1 MLGEQFVAFLA
12 RVQTTDRCQKSL
24 FSSTEIYR
32 DEVKNGQ
39 ATADIA
45 GGLHSYYGPLMVR
58 SFAVVGLLALAVVA
72 AQAQPPGASAAAS
85 SAEVPP
91 GIVPLDVDLF
101 TTDNFYLDREL
112 WLDPRYQRCNSP
124 RQLTDMWTQDRVGH
138 WGDCDMDRP
147 IAEIVSPYA
156 YESAAGHYQ
165 ALLEAAEARGGPT
178 DHSRA
183 TLPDWDGWYRRGG
196 RDDQWI
202 YGRNLQS
209 ATLLSLLT
217 PQYQQYMTQMQY
229 HEAVSNAPQWNA
241 AFCYPEGLMR
251 FWSEFAIRDIEIL
264 TTPQQVQMLTGVAD
278 NFLRKFL
285 IGRDHVQQ
293 VPQWYGE
300 TVAFWDRDTLVAW
313 TANVQGWTISHSM
326 MEFSN
331 LLEVVEVIRPTADGD
346 GLIVEATFYDP
357 EAFVRPLHTV
367 TPFNR
372 VAAADDSEARYTYIE
387 CRTQSTIVNG
397 PDGRPTQLTF
407 FDDGYIDYFG
417 RPWAQNWEE
426 SFEQGWE
433 KPSIE

>member
-1 MLGEQFVAFLA
+1 V
-12 RVQTTDRCQKSL
+12 
-24 FSSTEIYR
+24 ST
-32 DEVKNGQ
+32 
-39 ATADIA
+39 
-45 GGLHSYYGPLMVR
+45 
-58 SFAVVGLLALAVVA
+58 
-72 AQAQPPGASAAAS
+72 AAS
-85 SAEVPP
+85 SAEPP
-91 GIVPLDVDLF
+91 QGITPLEVDLF
-101 TTDNFYLDREL
+101 TTGNFYLDREF

-138 WGDCDMDRP
+138 WGDCDMDRSAED
-147 IAEIVSPYA
+147 IASPYA
-156 YESAAGHYQ
+156 FGTAVEHYRT
-165 ALLEAAEARGGPT
+165 LLEAAEARGGPT
-178 DHSRA
+178 EFSRE
-183 TLPDWDGWYRRGG
+183 TVPDWDGWYRRGG
-196 RDDQWI
+196 RADQWI

-217 PQYQQYMTQMQY
+217 PRYRQYVTQMQY

-264 TTPQQVQMLTGVAD
+264 TTPHQVQMLSGVAD

-285 IGRDHVQQ
+285 IGREHVQQ

-331 LLEVVEVIRPTADGD
+331 SLEVIEVIRPMADGD

-357 EAFVRPLHTV
+357 EAFARPLHAV

-372 VAAADDSEARYTYIE
+372 VAAADDPELRYTYIE
-387 CRTQSTIVNG
+387 CRTQSTIING

-426 SFEQGWE
+426 HFEQGWE
-433 KPSIE
+433 KPPIE

>member
-1 MLGEQFVAFLA
+1 
-12 RVQTTDRCQKSL
+12 
-24 FSSTEIYR
+24 
-32 DEVKNGQ
+32 
-39 ATADIA
+39 
-45 GGLHSYYGPLMVR
+45 
-58 SFAVVGLLALAVVA
+58 LL
-72 AQAQPPGASAAAS
+72 
-85 SAEVPP
+85 
-91 GIVPLDVDLF
+91 D
-101 TTDNFYLDREL
+101 
-112 WLDPRYQRCNSP
+112 
-124 RQLTDMWTQDRVGH
+124 
-138 WGDCDMDRP
+138 
-147 IAEIVSPYA
+147 
-156 YESAAGHYQ
+156 
-165 ALLEAAEARGGPT
+165 AAEARGGPT
-178 DHSRA
+178 EFSRE
-183 TLPDWDGWYRRGG
+183 TVPDWDGWYRRGG
-196 RDDQWI
+196 RADQWI

-217 PQYQQYMTQMQY
+217 PRYRQYVTQMQY

-264 TTPQQVQMLTGVAD
+264 TTPHQVQMLSGVAD

-285 IGRDHVQQ
+285 IGREHVQQ

-331 LLEVVEVIRPTADGD
+331 SLEVIEVIRPMADGD

-357 EAFVRPLHTV
+357 AAFARPLHAV

-372 VAAADDSEARYTYIE
+372 VAAADDPDLRYTYIE
-387 CRTQSTIVNG
+387 CRTQSTIING

-426 SFEQGWE
+426 HFEQGWE
-433 KPSIE
+433 KPPIE